1 MPFVVLL
8 LCAAAAIHEQKIY
21 NEENEIICI
30 IVICDSHV
38 YVPYNSFTN
47 AREAEMIMCVIYSS
61 YERLIHYNNEE
72 NQYNYEFTAN
82 YRLHII
88 VQENR

>member
-1 MPFVVLL
+1 
-8 LCAAAAIHEQKIY
+8 
-21 NEENEIICI
+21 
-30 IVICDSHV
+30 
-38 YVPYNSFTN
+38 
-47 AREAEMIMCVIYSS
+47 MIMCVIYSS

-72 NQYNYEFTAN
+72 NQYIYEFTAN